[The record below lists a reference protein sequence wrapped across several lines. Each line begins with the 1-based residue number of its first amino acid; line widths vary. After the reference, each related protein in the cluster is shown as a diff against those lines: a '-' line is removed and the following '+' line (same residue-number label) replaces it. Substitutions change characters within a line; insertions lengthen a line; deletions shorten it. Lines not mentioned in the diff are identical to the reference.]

1 MFKNSLKIIILAG
14 VLSLSTSTAVCSFS
28 SHITTVTPHTVLPQ
42 KTWMRSLQF
51 CRTNLRPDLLVRK
64 RTPLSLC
71 ALDWE
76 FVVGSMRVI
85 LDF

>member
-14 VLSLSTSTAVCSFS
+14 VLSLSTNTAVCSFS
-28 SHITTVTPHTVLPQ
+28 SHITAATPHTVLPQ